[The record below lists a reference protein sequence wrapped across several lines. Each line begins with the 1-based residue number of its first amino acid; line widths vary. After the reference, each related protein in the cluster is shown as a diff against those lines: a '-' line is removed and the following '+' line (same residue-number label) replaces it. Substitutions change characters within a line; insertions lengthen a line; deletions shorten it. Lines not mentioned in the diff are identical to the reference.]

1 MAAHQSGGKKSWS
14 LNASARFARDAR
26 IATVAHLRDAEIARR
41 WHARKMIRAWDV
53 HMANFGDETS
63 ATVML
68 LGGLGYEP
76 PYPPHWYAAADRLL
90 SDEARFLAEA
100 DLYVLTP
107 QMCDV
112 VVAAALSLTA
122 KDLELLD
129 PDDLA
134 GRAGL
139 VVLPYPLLVT
149 AVGGNL
155 ADDRAYA
162 WHSPAFCSIP
172 LQEGVDRRDAVHL
185 AVFHDTAGPVR
196 PPSFEQFAREAHEAG
211 TPLPP
216 LSLDGVRNVPFHA
229 STDSDGV
236 LEGLQRAARQ
246 VDGQRREGYAL
257 FGLDENRIDEERL
270 DAEYVSGD
278 PIDDVDD
285 LFAVKFLYAFWR
297 LCEQRITDLEPV
309 PAGHA
314 AGLAAQRAGVSPEV
328 RVVRLRQAERERA
341 DGEPSGRQWQHRWV
355 VRMHKVRQ
363 WYPSEQR
370 HKVIYRGPY
379 VKGPDDKPLL
389 GGETVRG
396 LVR

>member
-1 MAAHQSGGKKSWS
+1 MAAHRPGGKKTWT
-14 LNASARFARDAR
+14 LNGSARFARDAR
-26 IATVAHLRDAEIARR
+26 IATVAHLRDAEVARK
-41 WHARKMIRAWDV
+41 WHARKLMRAWDV
-53 HMANFGDETS
+53 HMAIVGDESS

-76 PYPPHWYAAADRLL
+76 PYPPHWYATADRLL

-112 VVAAALSLTA
+112 VVAAALSLTV

-134 GRAGL
+134 GRSGL
-139 VVLPYPLLVT
+139 VVLPYPLLLT
-149 AVGGNL
+149 TVGGNL
-155 ADDRAYA
+155 GDDRAYA
-162 WHSPAFCSIP
+162 WHSPAAYAVP
-172 LQEGVDRRDAVHL
+172 DLEGVHRRDAVHI
-185 AVFHDTAGPVR
+185 AVFHDTQGPVR
-196 PPSFEQFAREAHEAG
+196 PPTFVQFAREAHEAG

-216 LSLDGVRNVPFHA
+216 LLLDGVRNVPFHSSGDA
-229 STDSDGV
+229 DAAF
-236 LEGLQRAARQ
+236 EGLSRAARQ
-246 VDGQRREGYAL
+246 VDGQARERYAA
-257 FGLDENRIDEERL
+257 FGLDENRVDEERL
-270 DAEYVSGD
+270 DGEYVSGD

-297 LCEQRITDLEPV
+297 LCEQRITDLQPA

-328 RVVRLRQAERERA
+328 RVVRLRQAERTGDPA
-341 DGEPSGRQWQHRWV
+341 EPSGRQWHHKWV

-379 VKGPDDKPLL
+379 IKGPDDKPLL